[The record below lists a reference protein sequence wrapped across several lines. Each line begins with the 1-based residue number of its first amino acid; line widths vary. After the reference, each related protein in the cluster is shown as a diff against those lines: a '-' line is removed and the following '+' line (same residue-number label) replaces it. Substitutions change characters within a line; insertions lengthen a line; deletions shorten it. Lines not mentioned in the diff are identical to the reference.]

1 MLKRFAADALGLSDI
16 GSIID
21 PKDFD
26 KVSSDDYIFHED
38 GEQIFF
44 LIKSKTDEYC
54 FTNLAFIHLDGT
66 SAVSSKRQL
75 HRYDYCY
82 NRVSDVRLETA
93 GTVDL
98 DVEIKFR
105 MGDRPFS
112 IDVDKKQL
120 EALKDL
126 YKALHKMSMIMRKNE
141 ASLKDAEQSL
151 ELAARVLTGT
161 KHMGETNLAGEF
173 TQVNEKA
180 FEWLMESRKK
190 YIKEDYAEVF
200 KLYINN

>member
-1 MLKRFAADALGLSDI
+1 MLKRLAADALGLSDI

-75 HRYDYCY
+75 HRYDYCHY
-82 NRVSDVRLETA
+82 MISNVRLETA

-98 DVEIKFR
+98 DVEIKFTI
-105 MGDRPFS
+105 GDVEFS
-112 IDVDKKQL
+112 IDVDKRQI

-126 YKALHKMSMIMRKNE
+126 YKALHKMSMIMKKNKKHLNE
-141 ASLKDAEQSL
+141 AHESL
-151 ELAARVLTGT
+151 ELAAKVLTGT
-161 KHMGETNLAGEF
+161 KHMGEASLASEF
-173 TQVNEKA
+173 SQVNEKV
-180 FEWLMESRKK
+180 FEWLMESNKK
-190 YIKEDYAEVF
+190 YIKEDYTDIF